1 MKGSRERGG
10 GFPLRFGALEATRLR
25 MLSFST
31 CFRLSIAMS
40 ESETLCLTKG
50 QGTIN
55 GRVKK
60 LELALAGGGLPVGEL
75 VGCSRGYQTLESR

>member
-10 GFPLRFGALEATRLR
+10 GFPLRFGALEARLR
-25 MLSFST
+25 MLSFLT
-31 CFRLSIAMS
+31 ACFSLPFAMS

-50 QGTIN
+50 QDTIN

-75 VGCSRGYQTLESR
+75 VGCSSESR